1 MKVLSLATRMGL
13 LALGMILV
21 SVLSADSVW
30 ANASEDEPSTSGLA
44 DALLTDWALPLL
56 ILGVLMSMAM
66 IGAAY
71 LLSQDFPLLCSSL
84 DSVERSLE
92 RTPSSS

>member
-21 SVLSADSVW
+21 SVLSADAVW
-30 ANASEDEPSTSGLA
+30 ADASEDEPSTSGLA

-56 ILGVLMSMAM
+56 ILGVLMSIAM
-66 IGAAY
+66 VGGAY
-71 LLSQDFPLLCSSL
+71 VVRDERMEHLLWEFGG
-84 DSVERSLE
+84 EE
-92 RTPSSS
+92 E